1 MYLENHFK
9 TLKEYTKLFA
19 SYIIFLII
27 NQNVHQQ
34 IDILRLCLSFIV
46 KYIIIFIFIKS

>member
-9 TLKEYTKLFA
+9 TLTKLFA

-27 NQNVHQQ
+27 NQNVYQQ
-34 IDILRLCLSFIV
+34 IDILSVYLSL
-46 KYIIIFIFIKS
+46 

>member
-9 TLKEYTKLFA
+9 TLKEYAKLFA

-27 NQNVHQQ
+27 NQNVYQQ